1 MQSVAEHYNHKHH
14 FSSLLW
20 QASPWVFGNEHKM
33 HLKEPT
39 APFQQSVRKWSS
51 VPEVRYI
58 SSCSVPRP
66 WQLTLADEDCYWAP
80 KLSMCQVTQVHH
92 HQADIL
98 PATHTATQPPQSS
111 PWRRWRNVFSQGS
124 RKGNRQHRADVAIVK
139 KKKKTSSNVP

>member
-1 MQSVAEHYNHKHH
+1 MQSVAKHYNHKHH

-39 APFQQSVRKWSS
+39 APFQQSVRKWNS

-66 WQLTLADEDCYWAP
+66 WQLTLAAEGCCWPPSFPCAKWHESITTRLTFY
-80 KLSMCQVTQVHH
+80 
-92 HQADIL
+92 
-98 PATHTATQPPQSS
+98 QPPTLQHS
-111 PWRRWRNVFSQGS
+111 P
-124 RKGNRQHRADVAIVK
+124 HRAPHGGDEEMSSAREAGRETDSTEQMWQYLK
-139 KKKKTSSNVP
+139 KKKKKNIK